1 MKKYKKQL
9 VSEGTVLNLFLTK
22 YVEPKNNALI
32 LEMLDGSPWATASI
46 IIGEAPI
53 REDLVFIK
61 DYSENEGILN
71 LLKDS
76 GVAKEVVGVCHS
88 GYIDVPVIRIDLNE
102 FEEFV
107 EPDIC

>member
-32 LEMLDGSPWATASI
+32 LETLDGSSWATASI
-46 IIGEAPI
+46 NIGDKPI

-61 DYSENEGILN
+61 DYSENEGMLN
-71 LLKDS
+71 LLKDNC
-76 GVAKEVVGVCHS
+76 VVKEVVDICHN
-88 GYIDVPVIRIDLNE
+88 GYVDVPVVRIDLNE

-107 EPDIC
+107 ESDID